1 MTDQTKQ
8 NWLDVTIN
16 VQSMLMAALAAA
28 AGAIVMWYSLVG
40 RVATLEEHDRQQELH
55 FTSIERSIDQ
65 QRNDVKEQL
74 RNISSDVKD
83 TNSKIDNLLQQMY
96 SSSAGDRADTKRWAK

>member
-1 MTDQTKQ
+1 MEAQKPR
-8 NWLDVTIN
+8 WIDVTVN
-16 VQSMLMAALAAA
+16 VQSLFISAIAAA
-28 AGAIVMWYSLVG
+28 AGAVVMWYSLVG
-40 RVATLEEHDRQQELH
+40 RVSTLEEHDRQQEQH
-55 FTSIERSIDQ
+55 FAAVERSIDQ

-96 SSSAGDRADTKRWAK
+96 ANSAGNRADTKRWAR